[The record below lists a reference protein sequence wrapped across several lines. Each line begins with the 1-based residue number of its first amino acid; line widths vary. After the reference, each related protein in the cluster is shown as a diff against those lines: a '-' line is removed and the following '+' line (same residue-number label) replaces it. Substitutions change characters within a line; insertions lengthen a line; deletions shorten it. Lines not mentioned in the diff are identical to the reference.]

1 MQISRR
7 GFLLTSAAA
16 TATAAQT
23 KSTSMRSHTAHN
35 DTRAAWIAALAKTS
49 EPVLRHMAAGT
60 LQKAM
65 PVELS
70 PGGKP
75 DRAVCTHLEAFGRLL
90 SGIAPWLEDDD
101 TATTSTAERSLRKHY
116 RALVRDGIARGVDPD
131 DPGYLR
137 FGEHHQTLVDS
148 SFLALGLLRAP
159 KQLMET
165 LSPRAKQQLIDAL
178 VKERKISPG
187 KSNNWVLF
195 SAMNEALLYKL
206 GAEWKREPVEFA
218 LNKHREW
225 YKGDG
230 TYGDGDHFHWDY
242 YNSFVIQP
250 YILQVGDTLGARL
263 PEFADFFAA
272 EKRHAIRYAAIQE
285 KLIAPDGTYPI
296 IGRSIAYRCG
306 AFQLLADVTL
316 REMLPEQLPP
326 NQVRCALSAVIQ
338 KTLGAPN
345 TFDKNGWLQIGLA
358 GHQPALGETYISTGS
373 LYLCSEVF
381 LPLGLPASNAFWSG
395 PAVPWTSQKIWS
407 GENFP
412 ADHSVDK

>member
-16 TATAAQT
+16 TAASAQT
-23 KSTSMRSHTAHN
+23 KPVSIRTHEAHS
-35 DTRAAWIAALAKTS
+35 DTRAAWVAALAKTS

-90 SGIAPWLEDDD
+90 SGIATWLEGED
-101 TATTSTAERSLRKHY
+101 TPTTSVLERTLRTNY
-116 RALVRDGIARGVDPD
+116 RALVLEGLARGVDPND
-131 DPGYLR
+131 HGYLR

-148 SFLALGLLRAP
+148 SFLALGLLRAS
-159 KQLMET
+159 KQLIET
-165 LSPRAKQQLIDAL
+165 LSAKTKQQLIDAL
-178 VKERKISPG
+178 VKERKIRPG
-187 KSNNWVLF
+187 MNNWLLF

-230 TYGDGDHFHWDY
+230 TYGDGAHFHWDY

-250 YILQVGDTLGARL
+250 YLLQIADTLGA
-263 PEFADFFAA
+263 EFPDYADFFAA
-272 EKRHAIRYAAIQE
+272 EKLRAARYATVQE
-285 KLIAPDGTYPI
+285 RLIAPDGTYPVV
-296 IGRSIAYRCG
+296 GRSIAYRCG
-306 AFQLLADVTL
+306 AFHLLADVAR
-316 REMLPEQLPP
+316 REMLPPQLRP
-326 NQVRCALSAVIQ
+326 NQVRSALSAVIQ
-338 KTLGAPN
+338 KTLAAPN
-345 TFDKNGWLQIGLA
+345 TFDKKGWLQIGLS

-381 LPLGLPASNAFWSG
+381 LPLGLSASHVFWSG
-395 PAVPWTSQKIWS
+395 PSVQWTSQKVWN

-412 ADHSVDK
+412 ADHSMDK